1 MLAASFSADEM
12 SASVITPYFEATRDV
27 MVAAFEDQ
35 YGDGKR
41 SRIRKAR
48 LVVDPAAH
56 DFRRHFAMTH
66 TESLAI
72 VVAPQMADLPERII
86 VGILA
91 HEFGHVAD
99 FAYPGAF
106 LWPRGGPGAAR
117 WMGDTPADRAQAWRK
132 VFGRQRARS
141 VTERDDDL
149 PSANWMRAWEDRSSD
164 EVEWSADGI
173 AELLTG
179 RVIGY
184 AGPCVLQQ
192 IGGGRLRPRGLR

>member
-1 MLAASFSADEM
+1 MLAASFSSDEM

-27 MVAAFEDQ
+27 MVAAFEEQ
-35 YGDGKR
+35 FGDGRR

-48 LVVDPAAH
+48 LIVDDAAH
-56 DFRRHFAMTH
+56 DTRRHFAMTH

-72 VVAPQMADLPERII
+72 VVAPQMADLNERII

-99 FAYPGAF
+99 YAYPGAF
-106 LWPRGGPGAAR
+106 AWPRGGPGAAH
-117 WMGDTPADRAQAWRK
+117 WIGGEPSERAAAWRL
-132 VFGRQRARS
+132 VFGRARAKS

-149 PSANWMRAWEDRSSD
+149 PSANWMRAWEDRSDD
-164 EVEWSADGI
+164 EVEWAADAI

-184 AGPCVLQQ
+184 AGPCMLQQ
-192 IGGGRLRPRGLR
+192 IGGWKRPRGLR